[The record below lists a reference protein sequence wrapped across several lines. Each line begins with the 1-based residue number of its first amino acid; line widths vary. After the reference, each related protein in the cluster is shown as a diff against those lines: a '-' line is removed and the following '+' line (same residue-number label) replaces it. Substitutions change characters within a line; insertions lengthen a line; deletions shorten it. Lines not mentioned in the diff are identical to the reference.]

1 MSRRSLESMI
11 RALYDGMKEL
21 TPEFERCTEENRAI
35 NGAGFQLFCSGPGVF
50 APRYFGYEAV

>member
-1 MSRRSLESMI
+1 
-11 RALYDGMKEL
+11 MKEL
-21 TPEFERCTEENRAI
+21 TPEFEGCTEENRAI